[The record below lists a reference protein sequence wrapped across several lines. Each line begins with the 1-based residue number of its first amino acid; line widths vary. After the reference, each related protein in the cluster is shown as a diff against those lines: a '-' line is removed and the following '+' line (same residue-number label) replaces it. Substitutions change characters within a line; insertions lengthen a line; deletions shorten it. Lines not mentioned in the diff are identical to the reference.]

1 MPAGDRLVKSMRA
14 AAKQLNP
21 PNTRTDLVYGVVQKE
36 NPLTVLVDNRLTL
49 TEDFLIKSPFCYSTG
64 FTIKIDD
71 HAHSVGVSQIKIADH
86 KHTKDGGD
94 TSSAGGFTTT
104 PKATCGGAGG
114 HEVTVNLWDNL
125 KVGDKLVMLRV
136 HEGQEYMIL
145 YRDKLDIKVSCQDL

>member
-1 MPAGDRLVKSMRA
+1 MPAGDKLVKCMRD

-21 PNTRTDLVYGVVQKE
+21 PNIRTDLVYGVVQKE
-36 NPLTVLVDNRLTL
+36 SPLTVLVDNRLTL
-49 TEDFLIKSPFCYSTG
+49 TEDFLIRSPFCYNTG
-64 FTIKIDD
+64 FTVEIDS
-71 HAHSVGVSQIKIADH
+71 HAHSIGMSQIKVADH

-104 PKATCGGAGG
+104 PKATCQKAGG
-114 HEVTVNLWDNL
+114 HKVTVTLWDDL

-136 HEGQEYMIL
+136 QEGQEYMIL